1 MNLSRKV
8 LSEALSV
15 PQSSPFYN
23 DALDIAC
30 SVQNMIDHGLEFD
43 TTIDGEL
50 ADTLLTLADMLYAT
64 AMYGPMLVEDDD
76 DDGQQ
81 DLFEDDEQEDTL
93 DNYDPLLEDDEDP
106 YPEE

>member
-76 DDGQQ
+76 S
-81 DLFEDDEQEDTL
+81 EDTL
-93 DNYDPLLEDDEDP
+93 DKYDPLLEDDEDP